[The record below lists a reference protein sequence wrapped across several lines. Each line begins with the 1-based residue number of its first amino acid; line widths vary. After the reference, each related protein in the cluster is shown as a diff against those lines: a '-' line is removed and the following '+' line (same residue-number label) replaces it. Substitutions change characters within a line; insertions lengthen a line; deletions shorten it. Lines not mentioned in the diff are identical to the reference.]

1 MINIVDKKKC
11 SGCHACASICP
22 KKCISM
28 VYDREGFLYPT
39 VDSESCI
46 SCSLCEMACPIITPK
61 KTEKNG
67 KDISAFGA
75 YVKNEEILLKSTS
88 GGIFTEIASC
98 VINNGGVV
106 FGAAFNEDFSV
117 SHKMVDNVEDL
128 SIFRGSKYVQSTI
141 GDAYMEAKKQLDDGR
156 LVLFTGTPCQIGG
169 IYSFL
174 NKDYENLI
182 TQDVVCHGVPS
193 PMVWQKYKFYQENKF
208 LSKTKDV
215 QFRCK
220 IPGSEGSYVV
230 FNFENNDRYVKKGT
244 DDLYMKS
251 FVSNLCLRPSCFECN
266 FKGKVRQSD
275 ITLAD
280 FWGVERVMPEMKSK
294 KGISL
299 VLVNSNKGSELF
311 NKIQEKIEFKKAS
324 LDEALKYNASVVN
337 SPNEP
342 QAREDFIKIT
352 CADGFEAS
360 SKKYLKESF
369 KAKFKKTVKRIL
381 KKLRLY
387 K

>member
-1 MINIVDKKKC
+1 
-11 SGCHACASICP
+11 
-22 KKCISM
+22 M
-28 VYDREGFLYPT
+28 VYDSEGFLYPS
-39 VDSESCI
+39 VDKEKCV
-46 SCSLCEMACPIITPK
+46 SCSLCEKVCPIITPK
-61 KTEKNG
+61 KTEKTE
-67 KDISAFGA
+67 KDIFAFGA
-75 YVKNEEILLKSTS
+75 YVKSDEILLKSTS

-98 VINNGGVV
+98 VINDGGVV

-117 SHKMVDNVEDL
+117 SHKMVDKIEDVSL
-128 SIFRGSKYVQSTI
+128 FRGSKYVQSTI
-141 GDAYMEAKKQLDDGR
+141 GNAFKEAKSYLDGGKT
-156 LVLFTGTPCQIGG
+156 VLFTGTPCQIGG
-169 IYSFL
+169 LYSFL
-174 NKDYENLI
+174 GKDYKNLI
-182 TQDVVCHGVPS
+182 TQDIVCHGVPS

-208 LSKTKDV
+208 SSKVKDV

-230 FNFENNDRYVKKGT
+230 LNFENNDRYVKKGA

-266 FKGKVRQSD
+266 FKGKVRRSD

-280 FWGVERVMPEMKSK
+280 FWGVEYVMPEMKSK

-299 VLVNSNKGSELF
+299 VLVNSNKGSEVF
-311 NKIQEKIEFKKAS
+311 NKIQEKIEFKEAG
-324 LDEALKYNASVVN
+324 LDEALKYNASAVN

-352 CADGFEAS
+352 CADDGFEAS

-369 KAKFKKTVKRIL
+369 KAKFKKTVKKIL